1 MFNEADEFV
10 TMKGSWKTR
19 WFHNNSELDVF
30 LNLQERK
37 EFPQDNVY

>member
-1 MFNEADEFV
+1 MNEADEFV
-10 TMKGSWKTR
+10 TVKGSRKTR
-19 WFHNNSELDVF
+19 WFHNNSVPDVFF